1 MRVRIG
7 KDIKV
12 RWAILTDG
20 SALPLADR
28 DLVLEMQ
35 DPRGELYRRDFSIE
49 GNVITMAFPGIEQTK
64 VGDYSFTLWENKG
77 GAGQTVVDR
86 LSAFSL
92 VRYTIQED
100 FTQHGEQVEVLID
113 LGTSSLTTISGGTT
127 SVLVANLTGYR
138 SASSTEDLPKEKS
151 TTGFLIGTR
160 LYVWVGEGGDTLA
173 GLYQDCGE
181 FRGPQGERGEQGAQ
195 GPQGNSGYQGNMD
208 ELEVVNNLT
217 QGGESSALSAEMGK
231 LLKKDLEDNKPLLV
245 TPAQK
250 LAMEAEGA
258 WEAFL
263 QSNLFVCVSEE

>member
-35 DPRGELYRRDFSIE
+35 DPRGGLYRRDFSIE

-86 LSAFSL
+86 LSAFTL
-92 VRYTIQED
+92 VRYTTQED

-113 LGTSSLTTISGGTT
+113 LGTSSLTTLSGGTT
-127 SVLVANLTGYR
+127 SVLVTNLTGYR
-138 SASSTEDLPKEKS
+138 SVSSTESLPKEKS
-151 TTGFLIGTR
+151 TTGFLIGTH

-181 FRGPQGERGEQGAQ
+181 FRGPQGEQGEQGIRGPR
-195 GPQGNSGYQGNMD
+195 GPQGAKGEQGLPGDPINATGIWPAID
-208 ELEVVNNLT
+208 AVTPRIYTAAEKAELES
-217 QGGESSALSAEMGK
+217 QGLWQDEIREGLVYV
-231 LLKKDLEDNKPLLV
+231 LEDE
-245 TPAQK
+245 
-250 LAMEAEGA
+250 EA
-258 WEAFL
+258 
-263 QSNLFVCVSEE
+263 